1 MFVTS
6 IVIFCNCIAEM
17 KYWPNKYSVPAFWS
31 IWIEFGSDF
40 AFDKY
45 LPSFFIIT
53 CVKWVLSCRC
63 TCLRTR
69 ECRARRWLGL
79 ECSLQRAQPAA
90 GLNLVSFGLF
100 CHWHLYSGASA
111 PECIQASCFGMG
123 GNHRPCWGRV
133 LSLSPCTSP
142 LPVVCGMRGGCSP
155 VTAGRTG
162 HWVGNSVLLC

>member
-45 LPSFFIIT
+45 LPPFFIIT

-79 ECSLQRAQPAA
+79 SAACRGLSQQWVWALFPLDCFATGTFILVLQPQSASKPAA
-90 GLNLVSFGLF
+90 LGWEETTDLAGVGSSC
-100 CHWHLYSGASA
+100 CHLA
-111 PECIQASCFGMG
+111 PL
-123 GNHRPCWGRV
+123 
-133 LSLSPCTSP
+133 LSLLCAGCK
-142 LPVVCGMRGGCSP
+142 VVA
-155 VTAGRTG
+155 VQ
-162 HWVGNSVLLC
+162 

>member
-45 LPSFFIIT
+45 LHPFFIIT

-63 TCLRTR
+63 TCLWTR

-79 ECSLQRAQPAA
+79 SAACRGLSQQRVWA
-90 GLNLVSFGLF
+90 LF
-100 CHWHLYSGASA
+100 PLDCFATGTFYSGASA

-123 GNHRPCWGRV
+123 GNHGPCWGQV

-142 LPVVCGMRGGCSP
+142 LPVVCRMRGGCSP
-155 VTAGRTG
+155 VTAGRMG

>member
-45 LPSFFIIT
+45 LPPFFIIT
-53 CVKWVLSCRC
+53 CVKWVLSCCC

-69 ECRARRWLGL
+69 ECRARRWLGRSAACRGL
-79 ECSLQRAQPAA
+79 SQQRVWA
-90 GLNLVSFGLF
+90 LF
-100 CHWHLYSGASA
+100 PLDCFATGTFYSGASA
-111 PECIQASCFGMG
+111 PECIQASCFGMEETTDLAG
-123 GNHRPCWGRV
+123 VRSSRCHLAPL
-133 LSLSPCTSP
+133 LSLLCA
-142 LPVVCGMRGGCSP
+142 GCEG
-155 VTAGRTG
+155 VA
-162 HWVGNSVLLC
+162 VQ